1 MIHGEPFTLGTARG
15 AHSARAWAAAAL
27 ALAGCGGLP
36 APPPLMPV
44 PAPPPVEGVTL
55 QEWPKTQLVPPRPIA
70 PTVRWEPPY
79 PVDGTLV
86 AMLVEPAP
94 NGLPLFEVRAHTSD
108 VKIHLV
114 PLAGGRY
121 LGLVGAPIAALSI
134 PVEIDVT
141 FMDGTRL
148 TRSWAVSIST
158 RQFPSTT
165 LSVARQFTAPDRRTL
180 RRIQRE
186 RRLVR
191 TMLRT
196 VSEEPLWRGPFI
208 LPRADVTTSPFG
220 QRRLFNNQLRSRH
233 TGLDIDGETGDPIY
247 AANSGR
253 VALARGLFF
262 NGNAVFIDHGLGLYT
277 GYFHMSRIEVAEGE
291 WVEKWDVIGR
301 VGATGRVTGPHLHW
315 GLYYLG
321 LALDPI
327 SLLLPEFTRASE
339 LLQGSSPAVP

>member
-1 MIHGEPFTLGTARG
+1 
-15 AHSARAWAAAAL
+15 
-27 ALAGCGGLP
+27 
-36 APPPLMPV
+36 MPV
-44 PAPPPVEGVTL
+44 PAPPQVEGVTL
-55 QEWPKTQLVPPRPIA
+55 QEWPKPQLVPPRPIA

-220 QRRLFNNQLRSRH
+220 QRRLFNDQLRSRH
-233 TGLDIDGETGDPIY
+233 TGHDIDGDIGVAVV

-253 VALARGLFF
+253 IVISRHLFF
-262 NGNAVFIDHGLGLYT
+262 NGNAVFIDHGLGFHT
-277 GYFHMSRIEVAEGE
+277 GYFHLSELEVFEGQ
-291 WVEKWDVIGR
+291 WVEKGERIGR

-315 GLYYLG
+315 GLY
-321 LALDPI
+321 LAGVSLDPL
-327 SLLLPEFTRASE
+327 SLLEPDFASLRFLE
-339 LLQGSSPAVP
+339 NATPVISIQ